1 MLMFNDLSLTLLLYR
16 YNNMANPDW
25 GSVDWRLARVTPA
38 HYEDGVY
45 MMAEKNRSHF
55 TPHTSSNLTDCT
67 NHLNYFCPGRH
78 RVN

>member
-45 MMAEKNRSHF
+45 MMAETNRSGVH
-55 TPHTSSNLTDCT
+55 SDKLGGS
-67 NHLNYFCPGRH
+67 Y
-78 RVN
+78 

>member
-1 MLMFNDLSLTLLLYR
+1 MLMFNDLSLTLLLCR

-45 MMAEKNRSHF
+45 MMAEKKQVSLYTSH
-55 TPHTSSNLTDCT
+55 L
-67 NHLNYFCPGRH
+67 L
-78 RVN
+78 

>member
-1 MLMFNDLSLTLLLYR
+1 MTSPLLSSLSR

-45 MMAEKNRSHF
+45 MMAETNR
-55 TPHTSSNLTDCT
+55 
-67 NHLNYFCPGRH
+67 
-78 RVN
+78 

>member
-1 MLMFNDLSLTLLLYR
+1 MITTSLTLSLSLLTSR

-45 MMAEKNRSHF
+45 MMAETNRSGV
-55 TPHTSSNLTDCT
+55 TNLGG
-67 NHLNYFCPGRH
+67 NLEL
-78 RVN
+78 

>member
-1 MLMFNDLSLTLLLYR
+1 MITTSLLLFSLSR

-45 MMAEKNRSHF
+45 MMAETNRSHL
-55 TPHTSSNLTDCT
+55 TAHTD
-67 NHLNYFCPGRH
+67 Y
-78 RVN
+78 